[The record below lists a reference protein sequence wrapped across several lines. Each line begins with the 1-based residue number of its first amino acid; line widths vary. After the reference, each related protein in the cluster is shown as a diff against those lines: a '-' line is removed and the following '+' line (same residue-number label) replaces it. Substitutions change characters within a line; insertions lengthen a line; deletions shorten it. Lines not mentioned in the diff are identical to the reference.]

1 MVFFSTL
8 KIVGGQNW
16 LKFKLIQ
23 DFIHVLITCKFEKDS
38 FNSNQESDDIEFLD
52 TQRQITP

>member
-1 MVFFSTL
+1 MVFFSTP

-16 LKFKLIQ
+16 LIFKLIQ